1 MAFSVVQEKKIR
13 QDFLMAKTQMIQHF
27 FTSVILE
34 VLTQAFGEYAEDIF
48 QTSPILGYLNN
59 KTRAA
64 NRGSKARGAFANHYA
79 LYVVIEDYIKNG
91 FSDDSAKIPYSK
103 YEGAKFSDLFKRQ
116 RELPFGAKLQNHAL
130 NSRLNDEF
138 KKFYPLVGMP
148 PIVRDVATQ
157 RYWIQEDLLLVNI
170 RRKDGTEHTYNI
182 ARAVIN
188 VIDAYVATKKA
199 AFEGFLEACRQ
210 IAELGKNDHAKVI
223 DFVVQ
228 QLKPNVDARVFE
240 IVSYAVLKAKYGQ
253 ESVWIGEN
261 QDTVS
266 EEVLVLYKTGRTN
279 ANDGGIDFVMK
290 PLGRFFQVTE
300 TVDANKYFL
309 DIDKVQRFPMTF
321 VVKSEETSDQ
331 IRAAIRAQAVAKYKI
346 ETVVDSYVAAVE
358 EIINVKDLILAFD
371 AVVKSDQLQ
380 AVMDEII
387 IQSKVEFNYN
397 EDEEDEDG
405 VGEESPLFDF

>member
-1 MAFSVVQEKKIR
+1 MPKLDIARHS
-13 QDFLMAKTQMIQHF
+13 
-27 FTSVILE
+27 FTSTIIE
-34 VLTQAFGEYAEDIF
+34 VLQRYFSDYAEDVF
-48 QTSPILGYLNN
+48 VASPILGYLNN

-79 LYVVIEDYIKNG
+79 LYVVIEDYINKG
-91 FSDDSAKIPYSK
+91 FLDGKASMPYSK
-103 YEGAKFSDLFKRQ
+103 YQGARFSDLFTRQ

-138 KKFYPLVGMP
+138 KKFYPTVGKP
-148 PIVRDVATQ
+148 PIVRDVASQ
-157 RYWIQEDLLLVNI
+157 RYWIQEDLLQVSI
-170 RRKDGTEHTYNI
+170 RRKDGKEYTYNI
-182 ARAVIN
+182 AAAVIAI
-188 VIDAYVATKKA
+188 IDAYVATKKA

-210 IAELGKNDHAKVI
+210 IAELGKDDPKKAV

-228 QLKPNVDARVFE
+228 QLQPNVDARVFE

-261 QDTVS
+261 KDTVS
-266 EEVLVLYKTGRTN
+266 EEFLVLYKTGRTN

-300 TVDANKYFL
+300 TTDVTKYFL
-309 DIDKVQRFPMTF
+309 DIDKVQRFPITF
-321 VVKSEETSDQ
+321 VVKSDDSPDQ

-346 ETVVDSYVAAVE
+346 DAVVDSYMLAVE
-358 EIINVKDLILAFD
+358 EIINVKNLIAAFD
-371 AVVKSDQLQ
+371 VVVKSNQLQ
-380 AVMDEII
+380 RVMDEIV

-397 EDEEDEDG
+397 DDDDDENG
-405 VGEESPLFDF
+405 VAEVPSLFDL